1 MTSCTRC
8 SYNAATIWRT
18 LYHILFTMFV
28 YYRVS
33 DLESE
38 NQMNPSNLGIVFGPT
53 LLRQSEGPVNL
64 DSLID
69 TAHQTRAVELLI
81 VHSQVNLLSLN
92 NSMVL
97 LYSSMVLCYGSCAV
111 WKCFFIF
118 ICTDMLL
125 WAYDSPSI

>member
-81 VHSQVNLLSLN
+81 VHSQVSLLSLN

-97 LYSSMVLCYGSCAV
+97 LYSSMVLRYSSCAV
-111 WKCFFIF
+111 
-118 ICTDMLL
+118 
-125 WAYDSPSI
+125 